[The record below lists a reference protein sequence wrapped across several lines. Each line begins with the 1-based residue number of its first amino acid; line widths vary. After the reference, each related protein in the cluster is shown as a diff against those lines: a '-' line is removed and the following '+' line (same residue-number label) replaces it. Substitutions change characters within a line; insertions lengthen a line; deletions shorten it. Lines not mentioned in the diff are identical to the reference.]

1 MKGFDSRVTINKEF
15 TGNPNR
21 TYVVRLGGVF
31 MNSFDTM
38 DNAIEYGSDESNKEY
53 MLKRYHQKMVAPK

>member
-1 MKGFDSRVTINKEF
+1 MKGFDNRVTINKEF

-21 TYVVRLGGVF
+21 NYVVRFQGVF

-38 DNAIEYGSDESNKEY
+38 GNAIEWGSDESNKEY
-53 MLKRYHQKMVAPK
+53 MVKRYREKMA

>member
-1 MKGFDSRVTINKEF
+1 MKGFDNRVTIHKEF
-15 TGNPNR
+15 TGNPKR
-21 TYVVRLGGVF
+21 TYVVRFGGVF

-53 MLKRYHQKMVAPK
+53 MLKRYHQKMVAS